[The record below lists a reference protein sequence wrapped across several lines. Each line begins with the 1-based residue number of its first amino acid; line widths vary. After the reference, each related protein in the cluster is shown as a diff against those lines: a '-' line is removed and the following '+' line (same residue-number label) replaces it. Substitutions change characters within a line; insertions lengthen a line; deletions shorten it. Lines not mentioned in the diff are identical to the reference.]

1 MAGRVPATHALAVVR
16 PPRRSHRPGAD
27 GRDTPG
33 DGFEPLA
40 VKVEDKRQNAPWLHN
55 LPSLQKL
62 CAARFGWSAAKTPEI
77 ARALYDGQGKKTI
90 TYHRAETRYRPKSLI
105 SDVPLI
111 VAGLQVGRTF
121 SQIPVPTPPVV
132 RKGASGTFRD
142 KETAIMI

>member
-1 MAGRVPATHALAVVR
+1 MAGTRPATVSNRL
-16 PPRRSHRPGAD
+16 RSRWRTSGKKP
-27 GRDTPG
+27 
-33 DGFEPLA
+33 
-40 VKVEDKRQNAPWLHN
+40 PWLHD
-55 LPSLQKL
+55 LPSLQEL